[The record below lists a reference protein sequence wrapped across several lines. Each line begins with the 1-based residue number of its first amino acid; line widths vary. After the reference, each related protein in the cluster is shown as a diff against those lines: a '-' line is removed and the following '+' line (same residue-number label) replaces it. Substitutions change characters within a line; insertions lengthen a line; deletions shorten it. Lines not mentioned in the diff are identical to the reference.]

1 VWLSEIMLQQTTVA
15 AVAPRYASF
24 LNRWPTLHALAQAP
38 EQEVMAEWAG
48 LGYYR
53 RASALIACAR
63 QLASSGGFPVD
74 EDALRQLPGVGS
86 YTAAAIAAIAFGQR
100 AVVIDANV
108 ERIVARLGA
117 MDEPLAKAR
126 RAIHVAVDRLT
137 PERRAGDFA
146 QAMMDLG
153 ATICTPRAP
162 RCPVCPLRQGCVAA
176 AGGAPERYPVKA
188 PRSERPLRKG
198 RAYFIDR
205 GDAVWLVRR
214 VAGGMLGGMR
224 ALPDDG
230 WGARQDGHGRAPVV
244 GSWRQ
249 AGRVDHA
256 FTHFR
261 LELEVLSCRADHGGT
276 GAGEWWPLDRLSAA
290 GLPTVFARA
299 ARLVVT
305 SIEEPVA

>member
-15 AVAPRYASF
+15 AVAPRYARF
-24 LNRWPTLHALAQAP
+24 LHRWPTLHALAQAP
-38 EQEVMAEWAG
+38 EEEVMAEWAG

-53 RASALIACAR
+53 RARALIACAR
-63 QLASSGGFPVD
+63 DLASAGGFPAD
-74 EDALRQLPGVGS
+74 EVALRRLPGIGN
-86 YTAAAIAAIAFGQR
+86 YTAAAIAAIAFGHR

-108 ERIVARLGA
+108 ERVVARLGA
-117 MDEPLAKAR
+117 IGDPLAQAR
-126 RAIHVAVDRLT
+126 PAIRAAVDRLT

-162 RCPVCPLRQGCVAA
+162 RCLVCPLRQDCRAA

-188 PRSERPLRKG
+188 PRGERPLRKG

-230 WGARQDGHGRAPVV
+230 WGARQDGHGRAPLV
-244 GSWRQ
+244 GSWRE

-261 LELEVLSCRADHGGT
+261 LELEVLSCRADHGT
-276 GAGEWWPLDRLSAA
+276 GAGEWWPLDRLPAA

-299 ARLVVT
+299 ARLVVA
-305 SIEEPVA
+305 SIEEPGT